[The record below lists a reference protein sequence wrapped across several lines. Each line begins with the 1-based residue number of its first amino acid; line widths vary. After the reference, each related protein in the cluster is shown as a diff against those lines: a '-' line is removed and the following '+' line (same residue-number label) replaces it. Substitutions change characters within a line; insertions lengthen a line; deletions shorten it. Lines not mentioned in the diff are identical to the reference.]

1 MWLLLGPV
9 LEPLEDSVVAL
20 NDPVLVDG
28 CLLHF
33 GGRDGHAKAHLQD
46 PAPYTHKGLGLGGCP
61 EAGAGAATRHR
72 ETCYQDGRAQR
83 ALALSGNSVGPGQQP
98 GRVAS
103 QGGPAPRDFEPGSSG
118 VHRGWYLLTW
128 LLSSPPPTLP
138 T

>member
-72 ETCYQDGRAQR
+72 ETRYQDGRAQR
-83 ALALSGNSVGPGQQP
+83 ALALSEHSVGPGQQP
-98 GRVAS
+98 GR
-103 QGGPAPRDFEPGSSG
+103 P
-118 VHRGWYLLTW
+118 
-128 LLSSPPPTLP
+128 SPEGL
-138 T
+138 